1 MGENV
6 EALGK
11 LARDRVVDNRV
22 YTDPRVYERE
32 IEKIFEKSWIFVAH
46 ESEVAE
52 TGDYVRARVVE
63 NPMIICRDREGAVRA
78 YYNTC
83 RHRGS
88 LVVMDDAGHCNTF
101 RCPYHFW
108 TYGLDGALCGVP
120 GEEAYDGTGF
130 DRAEF
135 GLVEVRCESVLGL
148 VFVNLDDHA
157 EPLEDWLGPEL
168 IDVLGTPLANAD
180 FQVVGQGRDEY
191 AINWK
196 VFAENARDGYHVPFV
211 HPFFRHAS
219 PPGKYHLF
227 RNGHAVQVLG
237 MSGDKM
243 KPEMLEKLSAHP
255 LPGVE
260 IGEGYIVNIFPD
272 FTLTLRTNVV
282 SIDTQH
288 LAGPGGVVFENRT
301 LGLVDD
307 DAQIKAIR
315 QYSQRI
321 WFADP
326 VELEDVPVFYAQQ
339 HGVASRKVRY
349 SVIARGE
356 DARSGTR
363 GDDNRLR
370 EFWVQWRQMMGVD
383 VNSIDDLP

>member
-6 EALGK
+6 DALAK
-11 LARDRVVDNRV
+11 LARDRIVDNRV
-22 YTDPRVYERE
+22 YTDHRVYERE
-32 IEKIFEKSWIFVAH
+32 LERIFEKAWIFVAH
-46 ESEVAE
+46 ESEIAE
-52 TGDYVRARVVE
+52 TGDYVTATVAE
-63 NPMIICRDREGAVRA
+63 NPMIVCRDRDGEVRA

-88 LVVMDDAGHCNTF
+88 LVVGDDAGHCNTF

-130 DRAEF
+130 DRNEF

-148 VFVNLDDHA
+148 VFVNLDDDA
-157 EPLEDWLGPEL
+157 ESLEEWLGPEL
-168 IDVLGTPLANAD
+168 LDVLRTPLAHAE
-180 FQVVGQGRDEY
+180 FQVVGQGRTEY

-211 HPFFRHAS
+211 HPFFRRAS

-227 RNGHAVQVLG
+227 RNGHAVQELG
-237 MSGDKM
+237 MDGDKM
-243 KPEMLEKLSAHP
+243 DPEMLEKLSSFP
-255 LPGVE
+255 FPGVE
-260 IGEGYIVNIFPD
+260 VGEGYIVNIFPD

-288 LAGPGGVVFENRT
+288 LAGSKGVIFENRT

-307 DAQIKAIR
+307 DEETKATR
-315 QYSQRI
+315 RYSQRI

-326 VELEDVPVFYAQQ
+326 IELEDVPIFYAQQ
-339 HGVASRKVRY
+339 RGVSSRKVRY

-370 EFWVQWRQMMGVD
+370 EFWVQWRRMMGVD
-383 VNSIDDLP
+383 ANSIDDLP

>member
-6 EALGK
+6 DALAK

-22 YTDPRVYERE
+22 YTDHRVYERE
-32 IEKIFEKSWIFVAH
+32 LERIFQKAWIFVAH
-46 ESEVAE
+46 ESEIAE
-52 TGDYVRARVVE
+52 TGDYVTATVVE
-63 NPMIICRDREGAVRA
+63 NPMIVCRDRAGEVRA

-88 LVVMDDAGHCNTF
+88 LIVWDDAGHCNTF

-130 DRAEF
+130 DRDKF

-148 VFVNLDDHA
+148 VFVNLDDDA
-157 EPLEDWLGPEL
+157 ESLEEWLGPEL
-168 IDVLGTPLANAD
+168 INVLHTPLANAE
-180 FQVVGQGRDEY
+180 FQVVGQGRKEY

-196 VFAENARDGYHVPFV
+196 VFAENSRDGYHVPFV
-211 HPFFRHAS
+211 HPFFRRAS

-227 RNGHAVQVLG
+227 RNGHAVQELG
-237 MSGDKM
+237 MSGNDM
-243 KPEMLEKLSAHP
+243 EPEMLEKLSSFP
-255 LPGVE
+255 FPGIEV
-260 IGEGYIVNIFPD
+260 GEGYIVNIFPD

-288 LAGPGGVVFENRT
+288 LAGPTGVIFENRT

-307 DAQIKAIR
+307 DEETKAIR
-315 QYSQRI
+315 RYSQQV
-321 WFADP
+321 WFANP

-339 HGVASRKVRY
+339 RGVSSRKVRY
-349 SVIARGE
+349 SIIARGQ

-383 VNSIDDLP
+383 ANSIDDLP